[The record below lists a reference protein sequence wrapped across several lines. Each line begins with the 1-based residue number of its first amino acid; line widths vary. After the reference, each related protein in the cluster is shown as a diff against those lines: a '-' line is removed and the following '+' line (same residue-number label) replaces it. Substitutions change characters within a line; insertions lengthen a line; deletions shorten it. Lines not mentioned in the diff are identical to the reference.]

1 MDLITISKLLNIFK
15 RDSIANLRRYMLDD
29 EINALEQYRIVSK
42 LPNGNFSL
50 SRKRLYMFAKECR
63 ENNNIDLAVMI
74 LKYLVSLRDTDA
86 RIWAPTNNYQLFKCY
101 LLIGDLNSA
110 HECFKRGYKRESQLY
125 PIIVDTFD
133 YILKK
138 DKEMVIEDDTINTL
152 YNNRQFNDIYKKLE
166 EECDSDSHKEQL
178 KFVIDRASDIITH
191 IDKKITNFINN
202 NQIDELRLY
211 FDKLKIV
218 KRTDNTIR
226 YMEKMLDI
234 YDNLSK
240 GIMDDRITELVKNID
255 YYRSSAVSKIIKDN
269 NLSTMYTSSLTML
282 IKYLYKKVVNSK
294 YKYYIKSEATRKA
307 NIVENNNEIIIL
319 NNLADKDDLN
329 LYHLTNKKPTCD
341 ATIVYSNDDKKVVIS
356 NNNHHYETNI
366 NRVKDLYNKGKYKES
381 LVYSLRLITMDPTN
395 NVEGY
400 LYASF
405 NYAKLKM
412 VYEAER
418 FNEMYEFLTNN
429 QKENGLKK
437 DFNFYGIKDLDKI
450 MNLYQK
456 HNISIDLACI
466 SYGYTAED
474 INIVKLLIAKYYY
487 SIGDMENGDLYYEA
501 ATTSKYQ
508 NEITKFLTKE
518 VDSIRSYQNIDYEE
532 AKSFINKLEK
542 K

>member
-1 MDLITISKLLNIFK
+1 
-15 RDSIANLRRYMLDD
+15 
-29 EINALEQYRIVSK
+29 
-42 LPNGNFSL
+42 
-50 SRKRLYMFAKECR
+50 
-63 ENNNIDLAVMI
+63 
-74 LKYLVSLRDTDA
+74 
-86 RIWAPTNNYQLFKCY
+86 
-101 LLIGDLNSA
+101 
-110 HECFKRGYKRESQLY
+110 
-125 PIIVDTFD
+125 
-133 YILKK
+133 
-138 DKEMVIEDDTINTL
+138 
-152 YNNRQFNDIYKKLE
+152 
-166 EECDSDSHKEQL
+166 
-178 KFVIDRASDIITH
+178 
-191 IDKKITNFINN
+191 
-202 NQIDELRLY
+202 
-211 FDKLKIV
+211 
-218 KRTDNTIR
+218 
-226 YMEKMLDI
+226 MEKMLDI

-294 YKYYIKSEATRKA
+294 YKYYIKSEAIRKA

-329 LYHLTNKKPTCD
+329 LYHLTKRKPTCD
-341 ATIVYSNDDKKVVIS
+341 TTVVYSNDDKKVVIS
-356 NNNHHYETNI
+356 NNNHHYDTNI
-366 NRVKDLYNKGKYKES
+366 NRVKDLYNLGRYKES
-381 LVYSLRLITMDPTN
+381 LVYSLRFITMDPTN

-487 SIGDMENGDLYYEA
+487 SIGDMENGNLYYEA